1 MEAQKFSVRAMP
13 AQGHDR
19 RWCARRPFTREATEV
34 VVVDEPKPNIMK
46 DGKIVAFSYEV
57 SPAEL
62 EELRNDPHIAL
73 SIVGSGDADP
83 LELNAAKAK
92 IHELEQKIVEARRDA
107 QGEIEDLKAAR
118 ATTQK
123 QFEEATAKVFHLEQ
137 QLAQAQAQLESRRAA
152 PRKA

>member
-1 MEAQKFSVRAMP
+1 METQKFSVRAMP

-19 RWCARRPFTREATEV
+19 RWCARRPFTREATEI

-46 DGKIVAFSYEV
+46 DGKIVAFSYEF

-62 EELRNDPHIAL
+62 MELSNDPHIAL
-73 SIVGSGDADP
+73 SSVGSGDADP

-92 IHELEQKIVEARRDA
+92 ILELEKKVVEARRES

-118 ATTQK
+118 VSTLK
-123 QFEEATAKVFHLEQ
+123 QFEEATAKVVHLEQ
-137 QLAQAQAQLESRRAA
+137 QLASANAQLEARRGA
-152 PRKA
+152 KKG